1 MGEMAGGCQS
11 RAAFSWI
18 PGDAALRVEGMKTL
32 LAAVLFLS
40 ACQVYAGDSNG
51 ALACLNALP
60 EKYRNGV
67 LKLSADNANPN
78 PATWYVVAQGAGN
91 DAGMRNLTVA
101 SGEVTSDKPALGL
114 RQIFSSDKPIDLS
127 KVTIDSRD
135 AFDIA
140 QRYANA
146 NGKTIASVSFVL
158 NQKGSSAVP
167 IWSVWCYGPSENYFG
182 EMQLLATDG
191 TVISNDAFPKAPSAW

>member
-1 MGEMAGGCQS
+1 MNNVA
-11 RAAFSWI
+11 
-18 PGDAALRVEGMKTL
+18 GMKTL
-32 LAAVLFLS
+32 IAVLLLLS
-40 ACQVYAGDSNG
+40 ACQVHAGDSKG
-51 ALACLNALP
+51 ALACLKALP

-78 PATWYVVAQGAGN
+78 PATWYVVAQGAGK
-91 DAGMRNLTVA
+91 DAGIRNLTAA
-101 SGEVTSDKPALGL
+101 SGEVTSDAPALGL

-127 KVTIDSRD
+127 KVGIDSRD